1 MKKSCKFCWG
11 VSIVLLAVVLY
22 GGYVFGIRGN
32 VEKGDDGRTAVVM
45 APGDR
50 IRVLGEMRAFLE
62 TLQSIDE
69 AIASDDMKEVERLAR
84 ASGMVKA
91 GGESPA
97 FIATLPLEFKTLGM
111 GLHKSF
117 DGLADLAAT
126 DPKPQ
131 EMLAAVSDVML
142 TCTACH
148 ASYQLKAAA
157 R

>member
-1 MKKSCKFCWG
+1 MNKSCKFCWG
-11 VSIVLLAVVLY
+11 LSILLLGVVLY

-32 VEKGDDGRTAVVM
+32 VEKGDDGRTAIVM
-45 APGDR
+45 APADR
-50 IRVLGEMRAFLE
+50 IRVLGEMRVFLE
-62 TLQSIDE
+62 TLQSIDQ
-69 AIASDDMKEVERLAR
+69 AIAEDDMKTVERLAR

-97 FIATLPLEFKTLGM
+97 FLGTLPLEFKTLGM

-126 DPKPQ
+126 DPDPGK
-131 EMLAAVSDVML
+131 MLAAVSDVML

-148 ASYQLKAAA
+148 ASYQLKSDS

>member
-1 MKKSCKFCWG
+1 MNKGCKLCWG
-11 VSIVLLAVVLY
+11 VSALLLAVLLY
-22 GGYVFGIRGN
+22 GGYVVGIRGN
-32 VEKGDDGRTAVVM
+32 VEAGDDGRTAVVM
-45 APGDR
+45 DSADR

-62 TLQSIDE
+62 SLQEINA
-69 AIASDDMKEVERLAR
+69 AIADGNMKEVETIAR
-84 ASGMVKA
+84 ASGMAKA
-91 GGESPA
+91 GGESAA
-97 FIATLPLEFKTLGM
+97 FLATLPLEFKTLGM